1 LRSLGRD
8 RDAEIVRHGL
18 VDDASR
24 AAAEKLA
31 TTTAMP
37 ARATGELV
45 VDAHWDAGADLDISL
60 VTPDGT
66 RVSWMGGRADV
77 VVADATS
84 TAHEALALR
93 NLRRGNYLVEITRGM
108 PSTQTVRG
116 SLDIH
121 ALGLHRAIPFE
132 LTGARTVVGRIS
144 VSLQSHLEPVTFMDP
159 N

>member
-1 LRSLGRD
+1 MRR
-8 RDAEIVRHGL
+8 GL
-18 VDDASR
+18 ADDTAR
-24 AAAEKLA
+24 TAAEKLA
-31 TTTAMP
+31 TTATVP
-37 ARATGELV
+37 PRATGELV
-45 VDAHWDAGADLDISL
+45 VDAHWDNGADLDISL

-93 NLRRGNYLVEITRGM
+93 NLKRGNYLVEITRGM

-121 ALGLHRAIPFE
+121 ALGLHRSIPFE
-132 LTGARTVVGRIS
+132 LTGARTVVG
-144 VSLQSHLEPVTFMDP
+144 
-159 N
+159 